1 MGFVMT
7 LSSAAL
13 EIRLTLEAMSVRFG
27 FTPLLLLAA
36 APIRL
41 NVISSVGSRAGS
53 PGLSGDPK
61 SATQNRREKRPRKQS
76 LALMSGIV
84 PPPLHARG
92 FATVNDAGVPP
103 EVLRMS
109 IDALNPSAPPPP
121 HPPSAS
127 FDFISSSESDNS
139 IGYGVSVASDDSL
152 FSSESSD
159 RRRMQYE
166 AKIKKGGRSRSRARR
181 VSGGLGWL
189 SGELRGGW
197 SEMGS

>member
-41 NVISSVGSRAGS
+41 NAAISSVASRFT
-53 PGLSGDPK
+53 GLS
-61 SATQNRREKRPRKQS
+61 SASKNNAQNRREKRPRKQS

-92 FATVNDAGVPP
+92 FATVDDAGVPP

-127 FDFISSSESDNS
+127 FDFISSSDSDNS

-189 SGELRGGW
+189 SGELRSGW

>member
-1 MGFVMT
+1 MT

-41 NVISSVGSRAGS
+41 NAAISSVAAGTLGSLLRR
-53 PGLSGDPK
+53 PK
-61 SATQNRREKRPRKQS
+61 AQNRREKRPRKQS

-92 FATVNDAGVPP
+92 FATVDDAGVPP

-189 SGELRGGW
+189 SGELRDGW
-197 SEMGS
+197 SDTGS